1 MRISIGRRDVEER
14 RVLSLS
20 EMVFGM
26 VGLLILLIGGI
37 GLFGLR
43 MLSKMRSASRK
54 LELDSGDQPRS
65 NS

>member
-1 MRISIGRRDVEER
+1 MWISIGRWDVEER

>member
-1 MRISIGRRDVEER
+1 
-14 RVLSLS
+14 VLSLS

-43 MLSKMRSASRK
+43 MLSKIRSTSRK

>member
-1 MRISIGRRDVEER
+1 M
-14 RVLSLS
+14 LSLS

>member
-1 MRISIGRRDVEER
+1 MRISIGRWDVEER

-43 MLSKMRSASRK
+43 MLSKMRSVSRK